1 MNSSVNSNTNEKTV
15 EQNPKC
21 LSFLN
26 NFSQL
31 NMTKK
36 DTEMLMFN
44 ILKECVFTK
53 KINK

>member
-1 MNSSVNSNTNEKTV
+1 MNSSVNSITNEKTV

-21 LSFLN
+21 LKFLH
-26 NFSQL
+26 NFSEL

-44 ILKECVFTK
+44 ILKECVHK
-53 KINK
+53 K